1 MNYVLS
7 SLKNI
12 LNISSSKFKAIIRSC
27 IFKRFLFF
35 KINNPRRITIN
46 DFCTTWG
53 SANALSGQ
61 GEAVNFDD
69 AKMQAFLQGYESK
82 RALSDD
88 EKKALPVMLAMAGV
102 TFWLLR
108 LNVIYYN
115 RQQGRT
121 GDNIMVKNP
130 DLMKRLAS
138 FHWGKVK

>member
-1 MNYVLS
+1 MDV
-7 SLKNI
+7 
-12 LNISSSKFKAIIRSC
+12 A
-27 IFKRFLFF
+27 
-35 KINNPRRITIN
+35 ITIN

-53 SANALSGQ
+53 NAND

>member
-1 MNYVLS
+1 
-7 SLKNI
+7 
-12 LNISSSKFKAIIRSC
+12 
-27 IFKRFLFF
+27 
-35 KINNPRRITIN
+35 
-46 DFCTTWG
+46 
-53 SANALSGQ
+53 
-61 GEAVNFDD
+61 
-69 AKMQAFLQGYESK
+69 
-82 RALSDD
+82 
-88 EKKALPVMLAMAGV
+88 MLAMAGV

>member
-1 MNYVLS
+1 MTI
-7 SLKNI
+7 KT
-12 LNISSSKFKAIIRSC
+12 ARMIRGGGKHSH
-27 IFKRFLFF
+27 
-35 KINNPRRITIN
+35 
-46 DFCTTWG
+46 
-53 SANALSGQ
+53 
-61 GEAVNFDD
+61 
-69 AKMQAFLQGYESK
+69 
-82 RALSDD
+82 DD
-88 EKKALPVMLAMAGV
+88 EKKALPIMLAMAGV